1 MVVIVSTSALPVMVV
16 MMMLMVVVIS
26 ASALP
31 VMIVMMMLMVVVM
44 SASALL
50 FMIVMMMFM
59 IVVMSASALP
69 VMVVMMM
76 VMMLFLHQFICQRYR
91 MLHNL
96 QDLLSVKPLNRSGNN
111 SSFLIDG
118 TKKLHGLHSL
128 CLVHNIC
135 TAHNDRTCILHL
147 IVKELTKVSHIHFAL
162 LGIYYSGIAVQL
174 DIHFILY
181 ALDCL
186 NYIRKLTYTR
196 WLDEDSIRIIFLY
209 NFL

>member
-1 MVVIVSTSALPVMVV
+1 MVV
-16 MMMLMVVVIS
+16 MMML
-26 ASALP
+26 
-31 VMIVMMMLMVVVM
+31 
-44 SASALL
+44 
-50 FMIVMMMFM
+50 M
-59 IVVMSASALP
+59 IVVMSASALL

-76 VMMLFLHQFICQRYR
+76 LMIVVMSASALLIMVVMMMLMIVVMSALALAIMVVMMVLFLHQLISQRYR

-96 QDLLSVKPLNRSGNN
+96 QDLLSVKLLNRRGDN

-128 CLVHNIC
+128 CLVYNIC

-147 IVKELTKVSHIHFAL
+147 IVKELPKVSHIHFAL

-181 ALDCL
+181 TLDCL
-186 NYIRKLTYTR
+186 NYIRKLAYTR
-196 WLDEDSIRIIFLY
+196 WLDEDSIRIIFLHH
-209 NFL
+209 FLQGSAKIAYQ